1 MNSKGYT
8 EGLARDTARGIHI
21 PSWVFPIRLEFY
33 LKTAGQEFVFFSC
46 SVHSCPAVFHSCPA
60 VFILV
65 LQSFNRI
72 GLPLTIFSLFF
83 SVFVIIL
90 DICGIHLHHF
100 SKSCFNSFFL
110 LQPKSKFAVG
120 RLILWGK
127 QLNWWKRGGVFLCYS
142 LYFIF
147 GEWQIWEAVLFR
159 FFESRGGFKH
169 YSAMTVL
176 CIILHWSGL
185 YCTAISVQ
193 MSLYG

>member
-100 SKSCFNSFFL
+100 SKSCFNSFFFTTT
-110 LQPKSKFAVG
+110 KVKICSGKAYFVG
-120 RLILWGK
+120 KTIELIKTG
-127 QLNWWKRGGVFLCYS
+127 GGVF
-142 LYFIF
+142 
-147 GEWQIWEAVLFR
+147 VLFTV
-159 FFESRGGFKH
+159 FHFWWVTNLGGGFIQIFLVKRQ
-169 YSAMTVL
+169 V
-176 CIILHWSGL
+176 
-185 YCTAISVQ
+185 
-193 MSLYG
+193 

>member
-8 EGLARDTARGIHI
+8 EGLARDTAQGIHI

-100 SKSCFNSFFL
+100 SKSCFNSFFYYNQSQN
-110 LQPKSKFAVG
+110 LQWEGLFCGANNWTDENGGGCFCVIHCISFLVSDKSG
-120 RLILWGK
+120 RRFYSDFLSQEAG
-127 QLNWWKRGGVFLCYS
+127 LN
-142 LYFIF
+142 
-147 GEWQIWEAVLFR
+147 
-159 FFESRGGFKH
+159 
-169 YSAMTVL
+169 
-176 CIILHWSGL
+176 IILLCSPYYLLSKSW
-185 YCTAISVQ
+185 
-193 MSLYG
+193 